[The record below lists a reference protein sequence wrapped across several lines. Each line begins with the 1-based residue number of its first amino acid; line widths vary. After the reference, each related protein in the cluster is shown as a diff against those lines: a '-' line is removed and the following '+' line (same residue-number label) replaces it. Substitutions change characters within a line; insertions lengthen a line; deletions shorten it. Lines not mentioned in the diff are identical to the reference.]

1 MGEYIFDK
9 NKYGATP
16 IVNYTHNGRR
26 RNFSGKWATDKQHKY
41 AEDMLNRCK
50 ELGIDISFIEA
61 DTSTKDGCRNI
72 INTTRTLLRKNGYST
87 RGGKITTYNLNDEE
101 TVTDRGCNK

>member
-1 MGEYIFDK
+1 MGEFIFDK
-9 NKYGATP
+9 NKHGITP

-61 DTSTKDGCRNI
+61 DTSTKDGCSRI
-72 INTTRTLLRKNGYST
+72 INSAKTLLRKNGYST
-87 RGGKITTYNLNDEE
+87 WGEKIATYNLNDEE
-101 TVTDRGCNK
+101 TVTDRGCNQ